1 MDHIINPYDNS
12 YDNLDSTA
20 FTREPYR
27 NTDHTHNRHL
37 QQNVLPRTRN
47 NCLPQCK
54 ETCSCFVSFI
64 KDHFY
69 IYLILGLMVGILSSN
84 IYNSYV
90 FGSILQSVDKKSKLD
105 LFFYSLQND
114 YDFILQFLQTNNV
127 TFRTIVHKI
136 NNSLGLFTNMSHNSY
151 LACTSDLLIP
161 TIDHEKCYQT

>member
-1 MDHIINPYDNS
+1 MEHFINPYDNS

-20 FTREPYR
+20 FTDT
-27 NTDHTHNRHL
+27 TDTRHHRHL
-37 QQNVLPRTRN
+37 QQMALPRTKN
-47 NCLPQCK
+47 DCFVQCK
-54 ETCSCFVSFI
+54 EKSRCFVVFI
-64 KDHFY
+64 KEHFY

-114 YDFILQFLQTNNV
+114 YDFIVQFLQTNNV

>member
-1 MDHIINPYDNS
+1 MDHITNPYDNS

-20 FTREPYR
+20 FTHS
-27 NTDHTHNRHL
+27 TDSTHHRHL
-37 QQNVLPRTRN
+37 QQMDLHRTRN
-47 NCLPQCK
+47 NCVPHCK
-54 ETCSCFVSFI
+54 ETSTCFISFI

-69 IYLILGLMVGILSSN
+69 IYLILGLMIGIFSSN

-90 FGSILQSVDKKSKLD
+90 FSSILQSVDKKSKLD

>member
-1 MDHIINPYDNS
+1 MDDINNP

-20 FTREPYR
+20 FTH
-27 NTDHTHNRHL
+27 NTDTRHHRHL
-37 QQNVLPRTRN
+37 QQIDLSRTRN
-47 NCLPQCK
+47 NCVPQCK
-54 ETCSCFVSFI
+54 EISTCFVAFI

-69 IYLILGLMVGILSSN
+69 IYLILGLMIGIFSSN

-90 FGSILQSVDKKSKLD
+90 FSSILQSVDKKSKLD

-114 YDFILQFLQTNNV
+114 YDFIVQFLQTNNV
-127 TFRTIVHKI
+127 TFGTIVHKI

-161 TIDHEKCYQT
+161 TIDHEKCFQT